1 MFRLIKTRFF
11 KIPPL
16 TLRLITFLNQSRQR
30 ITLLLQRLSLL
41 RYRSSR
47 PIQLFN
53 RRTNIILIHRLH
65 LSQIMQIR

>member
-1 MFRLIKTRFF
+1 MFRFIKTRFF

>member
-16 TLRLITFLNQSRQR
+16 NLRLITFLNQSRQR